1 MNKNLNNI
9 TNFFGGFN
17 RYYGKKD
24 GAENMATY
32 LLDKAEDL
40 EFMAE
45 TMRKLGK
52 EFLDNSYGNPDKV
65 HIYINAIN
73 GVIDSFRSTEQEVK
87 ESEECHKRQREYY
100 LRKLK
105 EVLGDM
111 ELEQDVSKKEKLEK
125 EAISLAEEYS
135 SWKYGTKKEW
145 H

>member
-17 RYYGKKD
+17 NDRCDKEKANEY
-24 GAENMATY
+24 MATY
-32 LLDKAEDL
+32 LLGKAEDL
-40 EFMAE
+40 DFMAE
-45 TMRKLGK
+45 TMQKLSK
-52 EFLDNSYGNPDKV
+52 ELMDNSLANPERLNM
-65 HIYINAIN
+65 YANAIN
-73 GVIDSFRSTEQEVK
+73 GVIDSFRCTEQEVK
-87 ESEECHKRQREYY
+87 EHEELHKRQREYY

-135 SWKYGTKKEW
+135 FWK
-145 H
+145 

>member
-1 MNKNLNNI
+1 MNKNFNHI

-17 RYYGKKD
+17 IYYGKKD

-87 ESEECHKRQREYY
+87 ENKELHKRQREYY

-125 EAISLAEEYS
+125 EAIRLAEEYS
-135 SWKYGTKKEW
+135 FWK
-145 H
+145 